1 MYFFSLIFQ
10 AWSLLA
16 ALVSVKMHNQVVFFQ
31 VFFIAFYYLT
41 LGGDAAIF
49 FDHNSSRAPLTLIR
63 KRKHSSSDGTSN
75 TKKQFK
81 QGSLLHESSDISMSI
96 KIDKNRDNGTLGN
109 PGSYKEEKNSNSK
122 LKETQ
127 KNQISVSTD
136 LVPILHKDI
145 HRTGAKCVPQGERD
159 LLQPGIL
166 YHHVGVL
173 RSKPGRGDRTLSM
186 SCSDKIMKWCVLGLQ
201 GGLLY
206 NFLKEPIYLTSL
218 VVNNTLFNRVSL
230 LRALSLRN
238 RPTTSLRIQQPY
250 IYQTVLEFTDG
261 QRKKEEKIQS
271 ESKEKV
277 PSAQGKKLN

>member
-1 MYFFSLIFQ
+1 M
-10 AWSLLA
+10 
-16 ALVSVKMHNQVVFFQ
+16 
-31 VFFIAFYYLT
+31 FFINSYYFI

-49 FDHNSSRAPLTLIR
+49 FDYNSSRAPLTLIR
-63 KRKHSSSDGTSN
+63 KRKHSSSNGTSN
-75 TKKQFK
+75 AKKQLK
-81 QGSLLHESSDISMSI
+81 EDSLLRESSDISMQF

-109 PGSYKEEKNSNSK
+109 AGNYKEEKNSNSH
-122 LKETQ
+122 LKETL
-127 KNQISVSTD
+127 KNQISISTD

-145 HRTGAKCVPQGERD
+145 HRTGARCVPQGERD

-206 NFLKEPIYLTSL
+206 NFLKEPIYLKSL
-218 VVNNTLFNRVSL
+218 VVNNTLFNGDSL
-230 LRALSLRN
+230 VRALSLRN
-238 RPTTSLRIQQPY
+238 RPTTSLKIQQPH

-261 QRKKEEKIQS
+261 QRKSEEETKS

-277 PSAQGKKLN
+277 PSAQGK